1 MNIGFQM
8 LGKVKYW
15 SCTVGTMIL
24 FIFAPGILLLGF
36 LAGQLGDVKLW
47 NGSGTIFILLLV
59 TSAIC
64 LFISWLIPE
73 PPQVIEYTT
82 PGNAWDDE
90 VTVPLV

>member
-8 LGKVKYW
+8 LGRVKYW
-15 SCTVGTMIL
+15 SCTVGTLIL

-36 LAGQLGDVKLW
+36 LAGQLGDVKFW

-59 TSAIC
+59 TSVIC
-64 LFISWLIPE
+64 LFIGWVIPE
-73 PPQVIEYTT
+73 SPQVVENTA
-82 PGNAWDDE
+82 PSNSWDDE

>member
-1 MNIGFQM
+1 MNIGYQM

-15 SCTVGTMIL
+15 SCAVGTLIL

-36 LAGQLGDVKLW
+36 LVGQMGDVKFW
-47 NGSGTIFILLLV
+47 NGSGTIFVLLLV
-59 TSAIC
+59 TSTIC

-73 PPQVIEYTT
+73 PPPVIENTA
-82 PGNAWDDE
+82 PSNAWDDE